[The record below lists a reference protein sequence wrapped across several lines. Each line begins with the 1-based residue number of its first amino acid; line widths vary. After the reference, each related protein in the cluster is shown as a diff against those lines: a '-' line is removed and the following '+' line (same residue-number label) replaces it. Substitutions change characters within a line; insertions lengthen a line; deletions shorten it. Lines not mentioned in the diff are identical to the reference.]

1 MPTRVLASQTTR
13 QAHRAK
19 SKRIPEAAMCADL
32 GLGEWATLLSVPEV
46 LLADVPDVT
55 TNTVQVSR
63 TGRRRPRRL
72 ALGLA
77 SILAVGSGLAWW
89 ADSSEASGPGSA
101 VSGATPSGLLTGS
114 VPLCYG
120 PGPDLNLTPT
130 LVVVATQNG
139 KTKATVTVPATV
151 AAHSYHLSLSPG
163 TYTVRAGAW
172 PTREVKVQVD
182 AVTIADLPGLACL

>member
-1 MPTRVLASQTTR
+1 
-13 QAHRAK
+13 
-19 SKRIPEAAMCADL
+19 MCAYL
-32 GLGEWATLLSVPEV
+32 GPGEWATLLSVSEV
-46 LLADVPDVT
+46 LLADEPDVT
-55 TNTVQVSR
+55 TNTSQVGR
-63 TGRRRPRRL
+63 TGRWRPRWL

-77 SILAVGSGLAWW
+77 SILAVGSGLAWL
-89 ADSSEASGPGSA
+89 ADSSDASGPGSS

-120 PGPDLNLTPT
+120 PGPDLNVTPT

-151 AAHSYHLSLSPG
+151 AAHSYQLSLPPG

-172 PTREVKVQVD
+172 PTREVKVRAG
-182 AVTIADLPGLACL
+182 AVTVADLPGGNCL